1 MNILSIKV
9 SESDVPYPINIYG
22 TMVAR
27 DQVDYRYVYLFKRGR
42 DNPQRITSVVCIYLI
57 SSSY

>member
-22 TMVAR
+22 TR

-42 DNPQRITSVVCIYLI
+42 DNPQRITSVVCIY
-57 SSSY
+57 